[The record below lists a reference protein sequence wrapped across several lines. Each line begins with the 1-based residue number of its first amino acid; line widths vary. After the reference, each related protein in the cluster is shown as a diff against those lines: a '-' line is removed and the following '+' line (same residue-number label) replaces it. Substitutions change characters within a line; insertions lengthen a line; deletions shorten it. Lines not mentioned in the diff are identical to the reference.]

1 MARHHSRIC
10 WLVDHV
16 QAMWKELIGDRHS
29 ARADA
34 LNSATGGRED
44 VGISFPEFEVWWKKR
59 EGIDDPD
66 IPVVPEYMTNK
77 IAEMTNHLQQQ
88 VQNVSDCSCWYHVSS
103 SSIFLRLKNSLP
115 HGWSYFRSH
124 ADCDDGTRPRRV
136 GR

>member
-88 VQNVSDCSCWYHVSS
+88 VQNASDCSCWYHVSS
-103 SSIFLRLKNSLP
+103 SSIF
-115 HGWSYFRSH
+115 F
-124 ADCDDGTRPRRV
+124 
-136 GR
+136 